1 MLTHN
6 KNNMNDTGT
15 CEKIGFKPIW
25 KGDIK
30 IFNTYKSTFRSFQL
44 ADIVPAQETT
54 PYIAETAR
62 DQELSLSLSSPG
74 YVRDKKTGRVLFFA
88 NSHGEIIPQLQ
99 IAQDKGIISFPSSI
113 SDYDMDLDE
122 LTVESDQAERELF
135 DFGITG
141 YFASWISFGTRNQ
154 LWDKSTCHN
163 FAPKGYRRPNLT
175 NPDINEH
182 YYTDS
187 DASPPTQIVSIDL
200 DIFNDQPPEEE
211 EKILQAIIG
220 KCKTAKLVMVFMSP
234 GHNRNPN
241 VFKHAH
247 RIYQGCIESDDKEF
261 SIA

>member
-1 MLTHN
+1 
-6 KNNMNDTGT
+6 MNDTDT
-15 CEKIGFKPIW
+15 CEKIGIKPIW

-30 IFNTYKSTFRSFQL
+30 SFNTYKSRFSRFQL
-44 ADIVPAQETT
+44 ANIVPSQETT

-74 YVRDKKTGRVLFFA
+74 YVRDKKTGRVLFFV

-113 SDYDMDLDE
+113 SDYDMDLDN
-122 LTVESDQAERELF
+122 LTVKSDQAERELF

-154 LWDKSTCHN
+154 LWDKSTCYN
-163 FAPKGYRRPNLT
+163 FTQKNYRKPNSA
-175 NPDINEH
+175 NPHVNEH
-182 YYTDS
+182 YYTES
-187 DASPPTQIVSIDL
+187 DKSPVTEIVSIDL
-200 DIFNDQPPEEE
+200 DIFNDQPTEEE
-211 EKILQAIIG
+211 EKILQAIIK
-220 KCKTAKLVMVFMSP
+220 KCNTAKLVMVFASP

-241 VFKHAH
+241 VFKHAQ
-247 RIYQGCIESDDKEF
+247 RIYQACIENDDKEF